1 MGYPSVGILYK
12 FIAPQIVSL
21 TPADCFFK
29 VPQILFLSPTDFTDL
44 HRFYSVMY
52 LQKYRENLGQ
62 YLRELF
68 FVPQI
73 SQIYTEHSDDNGEN
87 LCKSVKSVGLKNNL
101 WDKESAKPKNL
112 CESVKSVGLKKNNP

>member
-12 FIAPQIVSL
+12 FIVPQIVSL

-29 VPQILFLSPTDFTDL
+29 
-44 HRFYSVMY
+44 
-52 LQKYRENLGQ
+52 
-62 YLRELF
+62 
-68 FVPQI
+68 VPQI

-87 LCKSVKSVGLKNNL
+87 LCESVKSVGLKNNL
-101 WDKESAKPKNL
+101 WDKESVKPKNL